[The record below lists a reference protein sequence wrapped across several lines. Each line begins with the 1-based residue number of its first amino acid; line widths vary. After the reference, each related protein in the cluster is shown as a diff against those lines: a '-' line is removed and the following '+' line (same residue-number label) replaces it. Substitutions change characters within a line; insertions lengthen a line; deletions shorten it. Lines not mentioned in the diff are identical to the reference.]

1 MWFARQLRKLVP
13 ARKTKPNSGPKV
25 LLVVAHP
32 DDEYAVAATVYR
44 ITRELKGTV
53 DQFIITNGEGGFR
66 YSQAAEAIYGTK
78 LSDEAIGRAQLP
90 AIRRREVIEA
100 GKILGVRKH
109 FFLDQGDSQFN
120 TDAAEPLN
128 GLWDRDLVSA
138 RLRELLRAE
147 QYQYVFLL
155 LPTEHTHGH
164 HQATALLTMRRLLE
178 CRRSHALWYS
188 VPVPVE
194 ERDSPFV
201 FENQEA
207 QYTVDRRLP
216 IGPNAALTY
225 SIVVNWVISAH
236 KSQGLLQTQ
245 AGKHDAEQFWVL
257 DNGCANS
264 RAAASTLFAQLD
276 SRRTRRLRRR
286 CGRGRGAVMPPQVS
300 RSALALY
307 FLRLGTLGFGG
318 PIALAG
324 AMQRDLVE
332 ERRWV
337 TLEEYQ
343 EGLALAQLM
352 PGPLA
357 AQLAIYLG
365 WVRFGVPGATLVALA
380 FTLPSLLIVMALSA
394 LYVKYGGISWMR
406 GAFYGIGAAVIGI
419 IARSAVKLVKSTI
432 KRDRLLWLLF
442 TVSAL
447 FTAWTESE
455 LVWLF
460 LAAGVLTMVLKT
472 RFRPAFAPAVV
483 PLWLPVWLMSGT
495 SGPASFG
502 VLAQIS
508 CSF

>member
-138 RLRELLRAE
+138 RLRELLRSE

-164 HQATALLTMRRLLE
+164 HQATALLTMAEVIGMPEESRPVVLG
-178 CRRSHALWYS
+178 AL
-188 VPVPVE
+188 PVE

-236 KSQGLLQTQ
+236 KSQGLLQTE

-257 DNGCANS
+257 DNGSANS
-264 RAAASTLFAQLD
+264 RVAASTLFARLD
-276 SRRTRRLRRR
+276 SPRTRRL
-286 CGRGRGAVMPPQVS
+286 P
-300 RSALALY
+300 
-307 FLRLGTLGFGG
+307 
-318 PIALAG
+318 
-324 AMQRDLVE
+324 
-332 ERRWV
+332 
-337 TLEEYQ
+337 
-343 EGLALAQLM
+343 
-352 PGPLA
+352 
-357 AQLAIYLG
+357 
-365 WVRFGVPGATLVALA
+365 
-380 FTLPSLLIVMALSA
+380 
-394 LYVKYGGISWMR
+394 
-406 GAFYGIGAAVIGI
+406 
-419 IARSAVKLVKSTI
+419 
-432 KRDRLLWLLF
+432 
-442 TVSAL
+442 
-447 FTAWTESE
+447 
-455 LVWLF
+455 
-460 LAAGVLTMVLKT
+460 AGVV
-472 RFRPAFAPAVV
+472 AA
-483 PLWLPVWLMSGT
+483 
-495 SGPASFG
+495 
-502 VLAQIS
+502 
-508 CSF
+508 